1 MTLTYGALEIVGAI
15 IIIIIWN
22 ASSPT
27 VLVGI
32 RRSFNVV
39 SYDLMDM
46 LRRLINCRI
55 IIIIIIIYVAY
66 L

>member
-1 MTLTYGALEIVGAI
+1 MTLTYGALEIVGAIIII

-32 RRSFNVV
+32 RRSFNMV
-39 SYDLMDM
+39 S
-46 LRRLINCRI
+46 
-55 IIIIIIIYVAY
+55 YVAY